1 MTSKK
6 LYQYLK
12 MLHGFNSV
20 SMGLA
25 VVMGYIITLISHQLV
40 LDVGTLL
47 AATFSAVFITSAGF
61 VINDI
66 EDIEIDRINRP
77 DRPLAAGDISTR
89 TAWWTYHLFNVLG
102 MVLAFLVN
110 PITGVL
116 ALVMVVVLYAYSRYL
131 KRRFLV
137 GHATVGML
145 GALVLPFGAI
155 AADHLFPVLYIAPV
169 AFAAFFAR
177 EILKTVPD
185 YEGDKAN
192 GVDNIATRYSPQAA
206 LRLAKIILSALVLVL
221 PLLTFVWALNQW
233 FNIIVLILIWPVTF
247 FALYKA
253 TSHNVKAPLMVSKLL
268 LLMVSASLVVG
279 TLPV

>member
-1 MTSKK
+1 MNSKTTF
-6 LYQYLK
+6 QYIK
-12 MLHGFNSV
+12 MLHGFNSI

-25 VVMGYIITLISHQLV
+25 VVMGYVITLISHQLPMDFGA
-40 LDVGTLL
+40 LI

-66 EDIEIDRINRP
+66 QDIDIDRINRP
-77 DRPLAAGDISTR
+77 DRPLAAGDISTQ
-89 TAWWTYHLFNVLG
+89 TAWWTYHSFNVLG
-102 MVLAFLVN
+102 TLLAFLVN
-110 PITGVL
+110 PTTGIL

-145 GALVLPFGAI
+145 GALVLPFGAM
-155 AADHLFPVLYIAPV
+155 AADHLLPVLYIAPV

-206 LRLAKIILSALVLVL
+206 LSLAKIILLILVLIL
-221 PLLTFVWALNQW
+221 PLLTLVWALNQW

-253 TSHNVKAPLMVSKLL
+253 TSSNVKAPLMVSKLL